1 MNSIPLTLLV
11 GLSILTAPSQ
21 AVAQSPLS
29 TALLTD
35 AGWHGVR
42 GGGQVHQPSLS
53 ATPPWV
59 DVWQR
64 IPLGNQ
70 YGVWSYRKILIDC
83 AAWTQVPFMT
93 MDGTGRF
100 AYWGNTS
107 ETIKAAWAAPGLDA
121 NSIIG
126 PVCGL
131 YGYTK
136 PRNGSS
142 QPASDQSNYVERVDK
157 PAEKRPSPTPR

>member
-1 MNSIPLTLLV
+1 VKIVPLTLLL
-11 GLSILTAPSQ
+11 GLSILAVSSQ
-21 AVAQSPLS
+21 ALAQSPLS
-29 TALLTD
+29 ASLLADT
-35 AGWHGVR
+35 GWHGVR
-42 GGGQVHQPSLS
+42 GGGQLHQPSLS
-53 ATPPWV
+53 ATPPAV

-64 IPLGNQ
+64 IPLGNH
-70 YGVWSYRKILIDC
+70 YGAWSYRKLLIDC
-83 AAWTQVPFMT
+83 AAWTQSPFMT

-100 AYWGNTS
+100 TYWGDTS

-136 PRNGSS
+136 PRNGGP
-142 QPASDQSNYVERVDK
+142 QPASDQSNYVERADK
-157 PAEKRPSPTPR
+157 PASKPPSPAPP

>member
-1 MNSIPLTLLV
+1 MTASRLRLLAAS
-11 GLSILTAPSQ
+11 LLLASYATA
-21 AVAQSPLS
+21 AAQSPLS
-29 TALLTD
+29 AALLSD
-35 AGWHGVR
+35 SGWHGVR
-42 GGGQVHQPSLS
+42 GGGQLHQPSLS
-53 ATPPWV
+53 ATPPAV

-64 IPLGNQ
+64 IPLGNH
-70 YGVWSYRKILIDC
+70 YGAWSYRKLLIDC
-83 AAWTQVPFMT
+83 AAWTQLPFMT
-93 MDGTGRF
+93 MDSTGRF
-100 AYWGNTS
+100 TYWGDTS
-107 ETIKAAWAAPGLDA
+107 ETIKAAWAAPALDA